1 MHRGASLSVCLAWR
15 RAEAGARSGERCSYA
30 YAVSAP
36 SDRSAFMRAAF
47 AGSLLAFAIDV
58 VMLSGGQFSLWH
70 QIGLLGSFYDV
81 QGRALLHGHIAV
93 PNGSASFEG
102 FVIDGRTYVYF
113 GLVPALFRLPFLA
126 ITHGLDGRMT
136 QLSMLFG
143 FVVLLLSGAR
153 LHWRVRET
161 LRPGAPVSGPER
173 IVAFLLALGLGAG
186 AVPLFLASWAV
197 IYHEAELWGAAFS
210 LAAISAVLAVIEQPS
225 ARRIAWAGALSLL
238 AVNTRVSVGLGPILA
253 LGVVALAVGARALQA
268 VGGGRRRG
276 REVLAFLARFGPRE
290 LQRPLPTLALLV
302 AAAAIA
308 LSSAVAVNEAR
319 FHSAFSIPLQKQV
332 DTSIDPNQRAF
343 VAAYHGAATGL
354 RFVPTTLLAAVRPDA
369 IGTTRAFP
377 FIGLPSSP
385 PTVVGSARFNA
396 LLPSLSAFTSMPLF
410 CLLLIAG
417 IPGMVRDRRVDP
429 LLGALAATAA
439 AFLPALVFG
448 STATRYLADLL
459 PCLFLGACV
468 GVHVRGGV
476 RDRVLQSR
484 RSRRV
489 GLAAVALLVLVGIAV
504 NGAVGLVEQRLIA
517 PTASTATRASFIRAQ
532 DDIDHFL
539 GRSPHGV
546 HAGSAYPTRPWD
558 RSAICSCSAGATACT
573 SSASA
578 ERGYRSSERLVQVSS
593 ISPCSFRPRARR
605 RASRPLLT
613 LGTGRNDHARRNVGA
628 RGRGDVLGP
637 GRRTST
643 ERRRTGRRPPGG
655 QTRMTVSIERLGGA
669 SFLAVTLRGAGT
681 FVSSAIPYNRVPGS
695 CRCGSAGSTITSLP
709 RERHRADRA
718 NARLRPL
725 ARRAGLL

>member
-1 MHRGASLSVCLAWR
+1 
-15 RAEAGARSGERCSYA
+15 
-30 YAVSAP
+30 
-36 SDRSAFMRAAF
+36 MRAAF
-47 AGSLLAFAIDV
+47 AGSLLALALDV
-58 VMLSGGQFSLWH
+58 VMLSGGHFNLWH

-143 FVVLLLSGAR
+143 FVVLLLAGAR

-173 IVAFLLALGLGAG
+173 AVAFLLALGLGAG

-210 LAAISAVLAVIEQPS
+210 LAAIGAVLAVIERPS

-238 AVNTRVSVGLGPILA
+238 AVNTRVSVALGPILA
-253 LGVVALAVGARALQA
+253 LGIVALAVGARALEA
-268 VGGGRRRG
+268 AGGGRRRG
-276 REVLAFLARFGPRE
+276 RRVLAFLARFGPRK
-290 LQRPLPTLALLV
+290 LQRPPRTFALLV

-308 LSSAVAVNEAR
+308 LGSAVAVNEAR

-332 DTSIDPNQRAF
+332 DTGIDPNQRAF

-385 PTVVGSARFNA
+385 PTVVGSVRFNA

-417 IPGMVRDRRVDP
+417 IPGMLRDRRADP
-429 LLGALAATAA
+429 LLGALVATAA

-476 RDRVLQSR
+476 RDRVLRSR
-484 RSRRV
+484 RSRRL
-489 GLAAVALLVLVGIAV
+489 GLAAVTLLVAAGIAV
-504 NGAVGLVEQRLIA
+504 NGAVGLVEQRLVA
-517 PTASTATRASFIRAQ
+517 PTASAATRASFIRAQ
-532 DDIDHFL
+532 DDIDRFL

-546 HAGSAYPTRPWD
+546 HTGSAYPTTSLGPVGDLFVLGRCDGLYVESFGGTWLPVE
-558 RSAICSCSAGATACT
+558 RTARAGLFELAVAFPATSSSAGF
-573 SSASA
+573 
-578 ERGYRSSERLVQVSS
+578 G
-593 ISPCSFRPRARR
+593 
-605 RASRPLLT
+605 PLLT
-613 LGTGRNDHARRNVGA
+613 LGSGPQRITLGATPAGPARVVFSVRVGGRPLSAGAPVPIHAGVETHVTA
-628 RGRGDVLGP
+628 SV
-637 GRRTST
+637 
-643 ERRRTGRRPPGG
+643 ER
-655 QTRMTVSIERLGGA
+655 VGGA
-669 SFLAVTLRGAGT
+669 WFMSVSVPGADT
-681 FVSSAIPYNRVPGS
+681 FVSFAIPYKRLARVMTGVDPEDPQSPRFPGS
-695 CRCGSAGSTITSLP
+695 VIELPQSTP
-709 RERHRADRA
+709 VCDQV
-718 NARLRPL
+718 